1 MTGRIPPQFSTMLVA
16 GLIALA
22 PAASAQ
28 TAPPVPP
35 ASIPSAQANPA
46 AAPKST
52 TAAKPKASAPSAKP
66 RKAASTTAKPARAT
80 APAKPAAP
88 KPVAAA
94 PKPAS
99 APKPRTAVS
108 APAPKPA
115 APATVAA
122 PMPALAQ
129 ATNPA
134 ARPGNVG
141 QAGRAPIP
149 VAPNTRNV
157 TRPGT
162 SFDGSQRE
170 LVAKVSAYL
179 SGIQTLVGNFVQ
191 VGPDGSRT
199 TGDFYMQKPGRV
211 RFEYDAPSPISLI
224 ADGQS
229 VAVRDR
235 KLATQDVIPLS
246 QTPLRFLLADR
257 IDLMRDAKVVG
268 VHADDVF
275 VTVVIEEKSSFVGTH
290 RLMLMFGAKDLQLRQ
305 WTITDPQGF
314 DTTVAVYNLD
324 ASKRPDP
331 TLFKIDYTRYQ

>member
-1 MTGRIPPQFSTMLVA
+1 MTGRIPPHFSTMLVA

-35 ASIPSAQANPA
+35 ASIPSAQAKPA
-46 AAPKST
+46 AAPKSI
-52 TAAKPKASAPSAKP
+52 TAAKPKASAQSAKP
-66 RKAASTTAKPARAT
+66 RKAASTTARPARAA
-80 APAKPAAP
+80 APAKR
-88 KPVAAA
+88 
-94 PKPAS
+94 AS
-99 APKPRTAVS
+99 APKPRTAAA

-115 APATVAA
+115 APVAA
-122 PMPALAQ
+122 PMPAFAQ

-141 QAGRAPIP
+141 QAGRVPIP

-157 TRPGT
+157 TRPGAA
-162 SFDGSQRE
+162 FDGGQRE